1 MNLRNVAAVA
11 GIVTVGLVA
20 QLVSCGVVTA
30 ARFPDETS
38 TPVAAPAPTAT
49 ASAPLPRSVPSSEP
63 SRTPL
68 PSKGTALGAA
78 LRLKVADSPP
88 SGRYVRSAF
97 GDAWTDTDHNG
108 CDQRNDVL
116 RRDLRKR
123 HTKPGTKGCVLAKG
137 VLVSPY
143 SGDELKWVKGQTS
156 IQIDHIVSLHDA
168 WNNGMDDAT
177 PADRRRFA
185 NDPLNLTAVDSD
197 ENREKS
203 DKTIDG
209 YAPVWLAPARCQFA
223 RRQVSI
229 KAKYR
234 LTVSA
239 AEREKFLTI
248 LGGSNYCPGDK
259 LHLMHSKDARVK
271 FPAPRR
277 IGEPKPKPSPKPQ
290 PQDTTDPRY
299 RTCAQAKAHGYG
311 PYTRGDTEYDW
322 YRDQDHD
329 GVTCE

>member
-1 MNLRNVAAVA
+1 MNLRNTSVVVGIVAAGLLSACSVA
-11 GIVTVGLVA
+11 
-20 QLVSCGVVTA
+20 
-30 ARFPDETS
+30 PDD
-38 TPVAAPAPTAT
+38 TPSPTPTAT
-49 ASAPLPRSVPSSEP
+49 TTAAPRGGAH
-63 SRTPL
+63 SRPPL

-78 LRLKVADSPP
+78 LRLKVADGPP
-88 SGRYVRSAF
+88 SSRYVRSVF
-97 GDAWTDTDHNG
+97 GEAWTDIDHNG

-143 SGDELKWVKGQTS
+143 SGDHLKWVKGQTS
-156 IQIDHIVSLHDA
+156 IQIDHIVSLHDS

-177 PADRRRFA
+177 PVDRKRFA

-197 ENREKS
+197 ENQEKS

-209 YAPVWLAPARCQFA
+209 YAPEWEPSVRCQFA

-229 KAKYR
+229 KVKYG

-248 LGGSNYCPGDK
+248 LGGSDYCPGDK
-259 LHLMHSKDARVK
+259 LDLVHSKDARIK
-271 FPAPRR
+271 FPAPRP
-277 IGEPKPKPSPKPQ
+277 IGEPKPRPTPKPQ

-299 RTCAQAKAHGYG
+299 RTCALAKAHGYG
-311 PYTRGDTEYDW
+311 PYTRGDREYDW
-322 YRDQDHD
+322 YRDQDKD